1 MEQNVITAVLL
12 PIALGVIMLGLGI
25 VFVLLWCS
33 AAAAAVAIG
42 GLLAVLLLDR
52 WLLTRKL
59 RRALTGYSR
68 EG

>member
-1 MEQNVITAVLL
+1 
-12 PIALGVIMLGLGI
+12 VIMLGLGI
-25 VFVLLWCS
+25 VFVLLWWS

-68 EG
+68 EA